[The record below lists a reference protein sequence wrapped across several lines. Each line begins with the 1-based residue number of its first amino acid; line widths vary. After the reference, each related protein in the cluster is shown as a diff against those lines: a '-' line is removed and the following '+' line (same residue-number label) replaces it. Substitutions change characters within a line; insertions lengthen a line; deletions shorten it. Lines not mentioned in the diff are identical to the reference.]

1 MMAGSKSGWPVPRVM
16 VSMSM
21 HHLTRRAPSWP
32 QFIGLHYAPPA
43 LPIRAGRFF
52 FFCHCRAGTAPRCGT
67 ISGFSQWRFAP
78 PNEVVLP
85 PLACRARAHGPLAHI
100 DLVVAAVGDVGRL
113 LL

>member
-1 MMAGSKSGWPVPRVM
+1 MMAGPKSGWRVPRVM

-67 ISGFSQWRFAP
+67 ISGFSQWRLTVL
-78 PNEVVLP
+78 NEVLDVP
-85 PLACRARAHGPLAHI
+85 VAGRASAHGLVAHI
-100 DLVVAAVGDVGRL
+100 GVEVTAVEEDDL
-113 LL
+113 